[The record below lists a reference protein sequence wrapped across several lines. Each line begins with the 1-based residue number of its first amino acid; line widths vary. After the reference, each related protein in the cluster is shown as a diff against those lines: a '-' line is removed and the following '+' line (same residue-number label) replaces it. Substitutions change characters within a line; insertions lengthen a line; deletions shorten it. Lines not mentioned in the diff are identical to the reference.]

1 MHGNTSFSSKVL
13 FKEVTSS
20 AHFSTSFC
28 KTPTSVLISC
38 DAFWSASLNET
49 SDDVHSSKTC
59 FSVAVLYTS
68 KGNRFAPMSFTI
80 SSGAPSLITYIHHT
94 FHNVLCTLALCAH
107 QHINHTSS
115 DIAIRVSGFP
125 VLLLTTN
132 WLSRGGRAVMFEG
145 NWTRVSFISPEPC
158 SMHADVNATL

>member
-94 FHNVLCTLALCAH
+94 FHNVMCTLALCAH
-107 QHINHTSS
+107 QHKSYLFRHCYQGIRFSRVVTNHQLAITRRTSS
-115 DIAIRVSGFP
+115 YVR
-125 VLLLTTN
+125 
-132 WLSRGGRAVMFEG
+132 R
-145 NWTRVSFISPEPC
+145 
-158 SMHADVNATL
+158 